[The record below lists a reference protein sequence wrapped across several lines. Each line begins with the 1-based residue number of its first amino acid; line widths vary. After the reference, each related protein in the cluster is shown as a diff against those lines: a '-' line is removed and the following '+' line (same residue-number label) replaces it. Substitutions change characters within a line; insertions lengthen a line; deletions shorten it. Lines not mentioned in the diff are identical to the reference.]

1 MANKKPKPAK
11 DKKPKAELQNTGET
25 VPSVEVTEE
34 TLIGY
39 SKLTEF
45 EKQDL
50 EEETG
55 SPLTKIEIDA
65 CEKYKL
71 ELFKTKK
78 EIIPAEMFEGMKR
91 VLIDIL
97 PTDEPADTETKQPS
111 DEEIA
116 EKTASVKV
124 ADPTINERQVYA
136 CPQCH
141 FKTRKTNVTQCP
153 RHHETLLAWP

>member
-1 MANKKPKPAK
+1 MARKKPKPAK
-11 DKKPKAELQNTGET
+11 DKEPKAELNNTSET
-25 VPSVEVTEE
+25 VPSIEVTEE

-55 SPLTKIEIDA
+55 SPLTKIEIEA

-71 ELFKTKK
+71 EQFKTKK
-78 EIIPAEMFEGMKR
+78 EIIPAELFKGMKMA
-91 VLIDIL
+91 LIDII
-97 PTDEPADTETKQPS
+97 PSTDPREKSGDDVDEPTKETAS
-111 DEEIA
+111 DEIEDPRVN
-116 EKTASVKV
+116 EK
-124 ADPTINERQVYA
+124 QVYA

-141 FKTRKTNVTQCP
+141 YKTRNENISLCP
-153 RHHETLLAWP
+153 RHHELLLAWP